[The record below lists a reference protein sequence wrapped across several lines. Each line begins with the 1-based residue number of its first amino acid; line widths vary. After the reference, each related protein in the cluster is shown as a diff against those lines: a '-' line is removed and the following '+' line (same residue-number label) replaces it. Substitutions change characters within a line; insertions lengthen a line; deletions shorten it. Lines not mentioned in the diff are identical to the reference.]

1 MRDAWPFGVGMV
13 LAPKHV
19 TETAM
24 DRAQKA
30 ESIESLK
37 GVFAGAGAVVVT
49 HNLGLTVAEMTDLR
63 DRLRKEGASLKVVKN
78 RLAQKALNGSVGE
91 AGDALFKGPV
101 AIAYGSDPVSAAKVT
116 AQYAKDNEKFI
127 VIGGLM
133 GDVVLDEKA
142 VKALATLPS
151 LDQLR
156 GKIIGLL
163 QAPATKVAGVLAAPA
178 GQLARVF
185 GAYAAKDAA

>member
-1 MRDAWPFGVGMV
+1 MRNAWPFGVGMV
-13 LAPKHV
+13 PAPEHV

-30 ESIESLK
+30 ESIETLK

-49 HNLGLTVAEMTDLR
+49 HYMGLTVAEMTDLR
-63 DRLRKEGASLKVVKN
+63 LRLRKEGAQLKVVKN
-78 RLAQKALNGSVGE
+78 RLVQKALNGSVGE

-101 AIAYGSDPVSAAKVT
+101 AIAFGPDPVSAAKVT
-116 AQYAKDNEKFI
+116 AQYAKDNDKFI

-133 GDVVLDEKA
+133 GDIVLDDKA
-142 VKALATLPS
+142 VKSLATLPS

-156 GKIIGLL
+156 AKIIGLV
-163 QAPATKVAGVLAAPA
+163 QAPATKVAGVLQAPA
-178 GQLARVF
+178 AQLARVF
-185 GAYAAKDAA
+185 SAYAAKDAA